1 MSEQPID
8 FEQIEALG
16 ISREAY
22 DEVLD
27 IVGRIPTMEELSTL
41 LAMWESN
48 GRQQSLYGWLR
59 GQKHTVERDEYLY
72 TGSADHRSIREP
84 RVKDCLAI
92 AQQLTHSVETGRA
105 LSAEECTSHSGQ
117 GTPCPYTT
125 GMLLYLVGN
134 VSTEFADSEYA
145 RRCLHLVDQPMGA
158 GGHEEDCQYIEMIL
172 GALSDA
178 GMLTS
183 GGTVGQGGLFCS
195 LLRFLSPTQTI
206 TQSHYQAIGF
216 DILTPREVRLDAFL
230 FGEEEGRYLVA
241 VDEGHDDQFLLKMDD
256 ARLNCCFLGRT
267 TKGRILVDGY
277 DFGPVSH
284 FTGDQAN

>member
-1 MSEQPID
+1 MNEPAVDYEQA
-8 FEQIEALG
+8 ESLG

-27 IVGRIPTMEELSTL
+27 IVGRIPTIDELSTL

-59 GQKHTVERDEYLY
+59 GQKHSIERDEYLY
-72 TGSADHRSIREP
+72 SGTADHRSIREP

-92 AQQLTHSVETGRA
+92 ARDLCKSFPLSTIHFPLATG
-105 LSAEECTSHSGQ
+105 
-117 GTPCPYTT
+117 Y
-125 GMLLYLVGN
+125 LLYMVGN

-178 GMLTS
+178 GMLTP
-183 GGTVGQGGLFCS
+183 GGAVGHGGLFCS

-206 TQSHYQAIGF
+206 KQSHNQAIGF

-277 DFGPVSH
+277 DFGPVDRYLH
-284 FTGDQAN
+284 HQK

>member
-1 MSEQPID
+1 MPEQPID

-92 AQQLTHSVETGRA
+92 ALQLTHSVGTGRA

-117 GTPCPYTT
+117 GTPGPYTT

-145 RRCLHLVDQPMGA
+145 RRRIIIALMIPTETKFIMDIILQKETVDVNG
-158 GGHEEDCQYIEMIL
+158 L
-172 GALSDA
+172 NTNTT
-178 GMLTS
+178 LT
-183 GGTVGQGGLFCS
+183 
-195 LLRFLSPTQTI
+195 
-206 TQSHYQAIGF
+206 A
-216 DILTPREVRLDAFL
+216 D
-230 FGEEEGRYLVA
+230 
-241 VDEGHDDQFLLKMDD
+241 
-256 ARLNCCFLGRT
+256 
-267 TKGRILVDGY
+267 
-277 DFGPVSH
+277 
-284 FTGDQAN
+284 